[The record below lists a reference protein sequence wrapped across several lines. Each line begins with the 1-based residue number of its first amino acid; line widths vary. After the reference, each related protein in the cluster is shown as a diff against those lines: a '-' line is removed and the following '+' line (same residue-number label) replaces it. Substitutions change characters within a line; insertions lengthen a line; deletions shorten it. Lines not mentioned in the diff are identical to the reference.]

1 MNWWTCF
8 QGRNGD
14 SAVAHGLA
22 DTVGEGECGTNE
34 ETASTYPHC
43 RVWDGWLVSSCFIAQ
58 GAQSDALWWLRWMGW
73 GEENEGG
80 RRCMYNCDW
89 FALSNGRNLA
99 GREDTLE
106 KGIAT
111 HSNIFAWRIPR
122 TEEPGGLQ
130 SMGSQR
136 VGYNWETNT
145 LSSWQKLIQH
155 CKKKERKILLNL
167 SKNKTKKK
175 KKLHATCS

>member
-1 MNWWTCF
+1 MESRKMNWWTCF

-14 SAVAHGLA
+14 SAVAHGLT

-34 ETASTYPHC
+34 ETASTYTHC
-43 RVWDGWLVSSCFIAQ
+43 WVWDGWLVSSCFIVQ
-58 GAQSDALWWLRWMGW
+58 GAQSDALWWLRCMGW

-89 FALSNGRNLA
+89 YALSYDRNLA
-99 GREDTLE
+99 GQEDTLE

-111 HSNIFAWRIPR
+111 HSSIFAWRIPW

-130 SMGSQR
+130 SWGGKES
-136 VGYNWETNT
+136 NT
-145 LSSWQKLIQH
+145 TEQLTLWFSAIYQH
-155 CKKKERKILLNL
+155 ESVTHIHI
-167 SKNKTKKK
+167 SPP
-175 KKLHATCS
+175 S